1 MVMIIRIVFRLV
13 KVFVHLLLKF
23 MLRLWHIPRGKV
35 VLGILLL
42 LVVPQLWQNSMSP
55 FLAIIVGLTGLTF
68 IVIGILQI
76 KKSSSG
82 GLVPKNLRHLWQR
95 TAASIVL
102 NKDTIAA
109 ITNFKISLK

>member
-1 MVMIIRIVFRLV
+1 MTMIIRIVFRVV
-13 KVFVHLLLKF
+13 KIFVYLLLKL
-23 MLRLWHIPRGKV
+23 MLRLWHTRRGKV

-42 LVVPQLWQNSMSP
+42 LLVPQLWQSGMWP
-55 FLAIIVGLTGLTF
+55 FLAIIVCLTGLTF
-68 IVIGILQI
+68 IMIGILQI
-76 KKSSSG
+76 QKSSSS